1 MLCQMT
7 RYLRFLLWAIVFAV
21 VAAVAWSH
29 RDAIVRAGTIIA
41 RATPL
46 WLVLAAGSTFLLYLC
61 RAIVYSVPLRLLD
74 YLVPWTFLW
83 QSAIIASAIN
93 QLIPTGGA
101 SSYAFLTYALHR
113 RGVSTGQAS
122 LIALIDTLSYACAA
136 ATLVITALVYL
147 GVSGDLPGKVLLV
160 GLGPGLAILAL
171 GVWTY
176 WVQRERGRLV
186 PVVLRVQRRLGGL
199 LKRDVPE
206 APTLA
211 FLDEYFAGKA
221 IIARH
226 PAAFARMVALQY
238 LAVCADAGTLYLTFA
253 ALGLLLPPP
262 VVFLGFIVTIAAG
275 AIVSAPGGGGSFEVV
290 MSAFFVQQGVETSQ
304 AIAGALLFR
313 VVSFWLP
320 VAVSALLLLTF
331 RERRAEITKRWRPR
345 LRLREK
351 TGGPGRDPS

>member
-1 MLCQMT
+1 MLSQMG
-7 RYLRFLLWAIVFAV
+7 RSLRLLVWAIVFGV
-21 VAAVAWSH
+21 VAVLAWSH
-29 RDAIVRAGTIIA
+29 RDAIVRSWALIT
-41 RATPL
+41 RADPF

-61 RAIVYSVPLRLLD
+61 RAIVYSIPLRLLD
-74 YLVPWTFLW
+74 YVVPWTFLW

-136 ATLVITALVYL
+136 ATLVITAIVFL
-147 GVSGDLPGKVLLV
+147 GMSGELPGTVLLL

-171 GVWTY
+171 GAWTY
-176 WVQRERGRLV
+176 WLQRDQRRLV
-186 PVVLRVQRRLGGL
+186 PVVLRLQRRLGAL
-199 LKRDVPE
+199 LKRDIPE
-206 APTLA
+206 APVLA
-211 FLDEYFAGKA
+211 FLEEYFAGKV

-226 PAAFARMVALQY
+226 PAAFVRMVALQY

-253 ALGLLLPPP
+253 ALGLVLPPA

-304 AIAGALLFR
+304 AIAAALLFR

-320 VAVSALLLLTF
+320 VAVSAVLLLTF
-331 RERRAEITKRWRPR
+331 RERRSDIKKKWRPR

-351 TGGPGRDPS
+351 PGEPRRDPS